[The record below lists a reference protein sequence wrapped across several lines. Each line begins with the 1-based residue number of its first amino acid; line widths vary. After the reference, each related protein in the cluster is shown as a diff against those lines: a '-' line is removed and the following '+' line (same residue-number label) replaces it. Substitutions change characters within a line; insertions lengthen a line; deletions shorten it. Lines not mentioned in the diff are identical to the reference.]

1 MPDLRIGGTRL
12 HYDDEGSG
20 EPVVMVMGRGAAGR
34 VWRLHQEPALKAA
47 GHRVVTFTNRGIP
60 PSDPCPQGFTID
72 DMVADT
78 AGLIEQLGLGPC
90 RVVGTSLGAYV
101 VQELMLAR
109 PELVS
114 QGVLMATHGRTD
126 AFRRAAIDAE
136 LSLHTAGLTL
146 PAPYAAWNR
155 AQRNLSPATLDDEQ
169 RLQDWLDLFEFAGED
184 TGPSSRVQLEL
195 TAPDGRLTA
204 YRQIRTPTLVIA
216 FADDAV
222 LPPRLSREVADAI
235 PGAVYREVK
244 DCGHYGYLERPDA
257 VNRLMLD
264 FFRGAG
270 TSGSAGR

>member
-1 MPDLRIGGTRL
+1 MPDLRIDGIRL
-12 HYDDEGSG
+12 QYDDEGTG
-20 EPVVMVMGRGAAGR
+20 DPVVLVMGRGAGGR
-34 VWRLHQEPALKAA
+34 VWHLHQVPALKAA

-60 PSDPCPQGFTID
+60 PSDPSPQGFTIG

-78 AGLIEQLGLGPC
+78 AGLIEHLGLGPC

-126 AFRRAAIDAE
+126 AYRRAAIAAE
-136 LSLHTAGLTL
+136 RALYAEGLTL
-146 PAPYAAWNR
+146 PAAYTAWNR
-155 AQRNLSPATLDDEQ
+155 ALRNLSPATLGDEQ
-169 RLQDWLDLFEFAGED
+169 SLQDWLDLFEFAREE
-184 TGPSSRVQLEL
+184 TGPGSRVQLEL
-195 TAPDGRLTA
+195 TAPEGRLAA
-204 YRQIRTPTLVIA
+204 YRQIGTPTLVIG
-216 FADDAV
+216 FADDAA
-222 LPPRLSREVADAI
+222 LPARLSREVADAI

-270 TSGSAGR
+270 R